1 MEYSGPDRHALL
13 VMIVDYNLY
22 HPHDRITKATI
33 SRGLEG
39 ARKTLIDRVAER
51 EAFPLN
57 EFQEKGR
64 RLRIMLEEVEELTD
78 LNTHLALRWR
88 ELSDA
93 VAEMTPLVSEKWQW
107 TLEEFERREEDK
119 KQKRRLKELAAQR
132 TAEWGKQQEAE
143 WLARIEEEERQAAE
157 VTRQRRDRFEESRS
171 KRRSPSPPP
180 LPDLNTGKTKSEDL
194 REEPGPL
201 SPLLPPRKQD
211 NASTKQRVES
221 PGLPHRP
228 HSAVPV
234 HVAYP
239 IPMPPPAQG
248 PTTQASKKHK
258 NKMVFIKKEG
268 LCLYDRRNGETF
280 IELDMEPTPSPTS
293 PSLAQIRKKPEER
306 SHQSARNPLQ
316 HEKREDLGRQKSSMP
331 RASGPAQ
338 SAPHLPAVETPRK
351 ISSREAAMFLNR
363 KKGRGLEDHGP
374 KMDKAHYDALRLAS
388 EIARF
393 SWPASPPPPPAERL

>member
-13 VMIVDYNLY
+13 VMIVDYNLH

-39 ARKTLIDRVAER
+39 ARKTLVDRVAER

-78 LNTHLALRWR
+78 LNTHLALQWR

-93 VAEMTPLVSEKWQW
+93 VAEMKPLVSEKWQW
-107 TLEEFERREEDK
+107 TTEEFNRREKDK

-143 WLARIEEEERQAAE
+143 RLARIEEKERQAAE
-157 VTRQRRDRFEESRS
+157 VARQRRDRFEESRS
-171 KRRSPSPPP
+171 RRRSPSPPSQP
-180 LPDLNTGKTKSEDL
+180 NLNTRKTKAENL
-194 REEPGPL
+194 QGKPGPL

-211 NASTKQRVES
+211 NDGFTKQRVES
-221 PGLPHRP
+221 PGLPRRP
-228 HSAVPV
+228 LSAVPV
-234 HVAYP
+234 HGA

-248 PTTQASKKHK
+248 PTTQEPNKHK
-258 NKMVFIKKEG
+258 KKMVFIRKEG
-268 LCLYDRRNGETF
+268 LCLYDRRNGDIF
-280 IELDMEPTPSPTS
+280 IELDTEPSPPNS
-293 PSLAQIRKKPEER
+293 PSPAQMQKKREER
-306 SHQSARNPLQ
+306 NHQRTRNTPQ

-331 RASGPAQ
+331 RAGVPAQ
-338 SAPHLPAVETPRK
+338 GAPPLPAVETPRK

-363 KKGRGLEDHGP
+363 KKGRGLEDHGS

-388 EIARF
+388 EIGKF
-393 SWPASPPPPPAERL
+393 SWPASPPPPPAKRL